1 MNFKLDE
8 NLGPTVQEI
17 FIRRGHDCRTV
28 REQNLGGAVD
38 ALVLEAAV
46 SEGRILVTTDHDFGN
61 ILIYPPSQTSGI
73 AILSPPGEASR
84 SLLRLLANALLSAL
98 EQKAIRGRLWIV
110 EPARIREHEPD
121 ELNPV

>member
-28 REQNLGGAVD
+28 REQNLSGAVD

-61 ILIYPPSQTSGI
+61 ILIYPPMTRS
-73 AILSPPGEASR
+73 LSR
-84 SLLRLLANALLSAL
+84 SAGTNWAAGPVLPGHFIAATKRSSASKDLRT
-98 EQKAIRGRLWIV
+98 R
-110 EPARIREHEPD
+110 PT
-121 ELNPV
+121 